1 MKEKLFNFAAQK
13 LNETD
18 KAVRLSDGV
27 KTAWFPKSQLE
38 DNKDGTFTVPEW
50 LAIEKEFV

>member
-1 MKEKLFNFAAQK
+1 MKEKLFDFAAQK

-18 KAVRLSDGV
+18 KAVRLSDGI
-27 KTAWFPKSQLE
+27 KTAWFPKSQLK